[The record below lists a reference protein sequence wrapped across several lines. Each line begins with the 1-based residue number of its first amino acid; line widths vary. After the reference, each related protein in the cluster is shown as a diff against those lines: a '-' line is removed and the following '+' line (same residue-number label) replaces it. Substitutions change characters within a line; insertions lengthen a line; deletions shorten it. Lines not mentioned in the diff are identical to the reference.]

1 MNKVVLSGR
10 LTRDVEF
17 KETGTVEVA
26 NYTLAVDR
34 KFKKEGQPE
43 ADFIR
48 CVVFG
53 RSAEF
58 AAKYFSKGMKVAVS
72 GRIQTG
78 SYTAQD
84 GSKRY
89 TTDVIVEEQEFGES
103 KAQNGAQSVT
113 AASEPKRE
121 TASEFEDA
129 VQAEL
134 PFF

>member
-1 MNKVVLSGR
+1 MNKWVGIGR
-10 LTRDVEF
+10 LTQDVDMNY
-17 KETGTVEVA
+17 KGDLA
-26 NYTLAVDR
+26 IARYTLAVDR
-34 KFKKEGQPE
+34 KFKKEGQPD

-58 AAKYFSKGMKVAVS
+58 ADKYFSKGMKVAVS

-84 GSKRY
+84 GSTRY
-89 TTDVIVEEQEFGES
+89 TTDIVVEEQEFAE
-103 KAQNGAQSVT
+103 KKPQTGAQSVT
-113 AASEPKRE
+113 RA
-121 TASEFEDA
+121 TDGFEQA

-134 PFF
+134 PFI

>member
-1 MNKVVLSGR
+1 MNKVILSGR
-10 LTRDVEF
+10 LTKDVEF
-17 KETGTVEVA
+17 KATGTVAVA
-26 NYTLAVDR
+26 RYTLAVDR
-34 KFKKEGQPE
+34 KFKKEGQPD

-58 AAKYFSKGMKVAVS
+58 ADKYFSKGMKVAVS

-89 TTDVIVEEQEFGES
+89 TTDIMVEEQEFAES
-103 KAQNGAQSVT
+103 KAQKSAESVT
-113 AASEPKRE
+113 KQHD
-121 TASEFEDA
+121 EFEEA
-129 VQAEL
+129 VQEEL
-134 PFF
+134 PFI

>member
-1 MNKVVLSGR
+1 MNKVILSGR
-10 LTRDVEF
+10 LTKDVEF
-17 KETGTVEVA
+17 KATGTVAVA
-26 NYTLAVDR
+26 RYTLAVDR
-34 KFKKEGQPE
+34 KFKKEGQPD

-58 AAKYFSKGMKVAVS
+58 ADKYFSKGMKVAVS

-89 TTDVIVEEQEFGES
+89 TTDIMVEEQEFAEN
-103 KAQNGAQSVT
+103 KAQKSADSVK
-113 AASEPKRE
+113 EQRD
-121 TASEFEDA
+121 EFEEA

-134 PFF
+134 PFI